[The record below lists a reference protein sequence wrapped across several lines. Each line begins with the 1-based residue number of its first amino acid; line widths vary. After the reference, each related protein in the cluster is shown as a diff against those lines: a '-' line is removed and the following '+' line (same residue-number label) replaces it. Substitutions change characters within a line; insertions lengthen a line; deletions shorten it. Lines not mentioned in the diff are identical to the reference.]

1 MSTLVRDHFKREM
14 TDEMKMST
22 GLGLKKGNAWKPAF
36 HQEKT
41 DKRREEYGEYVH
53 PSVSILTEEAG
64 NFKREEIKHGFK
76 SDVLPLTYTLEY
88 KVSHEFMSDLRRR
101 EVARNSFK
109 MGTAFT
115 RRRYKNAC
123 QILTRGFS
131 TVTAPN
137 GRSLFNSQHTLSQ
150 SSKTDSNVLNAPLT
164 TEAFDQAMAMLF
176 TQLDENGDIYDCDL
190 ETVRL
195 IVPPQ
200 GAEKALQIAG
210 SSHVPENMNNAIN
223 VYSGSYGRYK
233 VDVMILPFLFSEADE
248 DWAATQW
255 YMQDPLE
262 HMLYFFEREEI
273 DTWMI
278 DDPTSLCALY
288 QGFERSAFAVWG
300 WRGMLGSK
308 GNG

>member
-1 MSTLVRDHFKREM
+1 MSTLVRAEFNREM

-22 GLGLKKGNAWKPAF
+22 GLGLKRGNAWKPAF
-36 HQEKT
+36 HQETT

-53 PSVSILTEEAG
+53 PSVSVLTEEAG
-64 NFKREEIKHGFK
+64 NFKREEIKHGFS

-88 KVSHEFMSDLRRR
+88 KVSLEFMQDLRRR
-101 EVARNSFK
+101 EVAKNSFK

-123 QILTRGFS
+123 QILINGFS
-131 TVTAPN
+131 TVTCPN
-137 GRSLFNSQHTLSQ
+137 GKSLFANNHNVSQ
-150 SSKTDSNVLNAPLT
+150 SSKTDSNLMTAPLT
-164 TEAFDQAMAMLF
+164 TEAFDTAMSMLM
-176 TQLDENGDIYDCDL
+176 TQIDDNGDTYDCDL

-210 SSHVPENMNNAIN
+210 SSHVPENMNNSIN
-223 VYSGSYGRYK
+223 VYSGAYGKYK
-233 VDVMILPFLFSEADE
+233 VDVMILPFLFGEAPPA
-248 DWAATQW
+248 WAATQW

-278 DDPTSLCALY
+278 DDPSSLCSLY
-288 QGFERSAFAVWG
+288 QGYERSAFAVWG
-300 WRGMLGSK
+300 WRGMLGSM